1 MTSPSMPQLMQAALA
16 RRLDIAQSG
25 QEQAQSADQTR
36 QYYENSAFFQKPS
49 NVNRRKSQDLKT
61 AQTNPQVIV

>member
-16 RRLDIAQSG
+16 RRLDIAQNG

-36 QYYENSAFFQKPS
+36 QYYENSALFQKPS
-49 NVNRRKSQDLKT
+49 NVNRRGSQNLQLAK
-61 AQTNPQVIV
+61 TNPQIIV